1 MKNTKRKGNQTMKVH
16 YTIVDGEHEYANSF
30 FMRSDGSNE
39 ESQAYKELAA
49 MYAYDAEEER
59 EIMTNLK
66 TDGMAM
72 IGCRAIKDVTVMDL
86 DEVTV
91 FVRGGVIQDIQN
103 IPSGVRIRVQD
114 YDVDSLTAQELR
126 EKTEPDEEGDPCMVY
141 TWGSE

>member
-1 MKNTKRKGNQTMKVH
+1 MKVH

-39 ESQAYKELAA
+39 EGAKLTRNSLRCTRMMRRKSVKSWP
-49 MYAYDAEEER
+49 
-59 EIMTNLK
+59 TFK

-72 IGCRAIKDVTVMDL
+72 IGCRAIKDVTVMEL

-103 IPSGVRIRVQD
+103 IPAGVRIRVQD
-114 YDVDSLTAQELR
+114 YDVDNLTEQELR
-126 EKTEPDEEGDPCMVY
+126 
-141 TWGSE
+141 